1 MMRATKQLPSAST
14 VLEVAKD
21 MQAAVWAEISTRL
34 LRGLR
39 ALLESLLEA
48 EVSSQVGAG
57 RYERSTTRR
66 GHRNGHYTRDLVTTH
81 GPLRQLR
88 VPRLLEGG
96 TDFTLFDKYQR
107 RQAAVDTAIGQLFL
121 QGISTRKLK
130 NIARDLFGAPV
141 SAGTVSKAATVLDAD
156 LQAYQTKPLPDD
168 VAFLFLDG
176 ITQKVRELGVV
187 GKVMLCAFGIR
198 TDGTK
203 ALLSF
208 RLVDQE
214 DTDTWRAFLVDLK
227 SRGLRGKHL
236 QLITVDGHPALL
248 KALREIYPLRR
259 IQRCIAHKLRN
270 VVVKLKRRHRESC
283 MAEAKAIFAAP
294 SRTEA
299 IRRFRAWRGKWLI
312 EEERAVRCLEKDLFH
327 CFHYFAFPRDL
338 WTKIRTTNI
347 LERAFRE
354 VRRRTR
360 PMGIFTNA
368 ESAERIMY
376 GVTQHLNANWE
387 EHPLREIQQ
396 NS

>member
-1 MMRATKQLPSAST
+1 MMRAAKHPPPAST

-21 MQAAVWAEISTRL
+21 MQAAVWAEISRHL

-48 EVSSQVGAG
+48 EVTAQVGAD
-57 RYERSTTRR
+57 RYERTGRRR
-66 GHRNGHYTRDLVTTH
+66 GHRNGHYTRDLGTTY
-81 GPLRQLR
+81 GLLPKLR

-96 TDFTLFDKYQR
+96 VDSTLFDKYQR

-130 NIARDLFGAPV
+130 TIARDLFGAPV
-141 SAGTVSKAATVLDAD
+141 SATTVSKTAAVLDAD
-156 LQAYQTKPLPDD
+156 LQVYQTKPLPDD

-176 ITQKVRELGVV
+176 ITQKVRELGVG

-203 ALLSF
+203 ELLSF

-227 SRGLRGKHL
+227 SRGLRGKPL
-236 QLITVDGHPALL
+236 KLITVDGHPALL

-270 VVVKLKRRHRESC
+270 VVVKLKRLHREPC
-283 MAEAKAIFAAP
+283 MAEAKRIFGAP

-299 IRRFRAWRGKWLI
+299 LRRFRAWRVTWVV

-327 CFHYFAFPRDL
+327 CFHYFTFPRPL

-360 PMGIFTNA
+360 PMGVFTNA
-368 ESAERIMY
+368 QSAERIMY
-376 GVTQHLNANWE
+376 GVTQHLNANWK

>member
-1 MMRATKQLPSAST
+1 MMRARKQLPSAPT
-14 VLEVAKD
+14 VVEVAKD

-34 LRGLR
+34 LRGLQ

-48 EVSSQVGAG
+48 EVTSQVGAK
-57 RYERSTTRR
+57 RYERSSTRR
-66 GHRNGHYTRDLVTTH
+66 GHRNGHYARDLVTTH
-81 GPLRQLR
+81 GPLRGLR
-88 VPRLLEGG
+88 VPRLLAGG
-96 TDFTLFDKYQR
+96 VDFPLFDKYQR
-107 RQAAVDTAIGQLFL
+107 RQTAVDTAIGQLFL

-130 NIARDLFGAPV
+130 RIAQDLFGAPI
-141 SAGTVSKAATVLDAD
+141 SAGTVSKAAAVLDAD
-156 LQAYQTKPLPDD
+156 LQVYQTKPLPDD
-168 VAFLFLDG
+168 VTFLFLDG

-203 ALLSF
+203 ELLSF
-208 RLVDQE
+208 RLGDQE
-214 DTDTWRAFLVDLK
+214 DTATWRAFLVDLK
-227 SRGLRGKHL
+227 SRGLQGKAL
-236 QLITVDGHPALL
+236 KLITVDGHPALL

-259 IQRCIAHKLRN
+259 LQRCIAHKLRN
-270 VVVKLKRRHRESC
+270 VVVKLKRLHREAC
-283 MAEAKAIFAAP
+283 MAEAKAIFGAP

-299 IRRFRAWRGKWLI
+299 IRRFRVWRGKWGV
-312 EEERAVRCLEKDLFH
+312 EAERAVRCLEKDLFH
-327 CFHYFAFPRDL
+327 CFHYFAFPRPL

-360 PMGIFTNA
+360 PMGVFTNA
-368 ESAERIMY
+368 QSAERIMY

-387 EHPLREIQQ
+387 EHPLRQIQQ